1 MFKQV
6 IYAAILILS
15 VALQAQEVYWKKQSV
30 NLTVNSSDNNKSSYN
45 QVFQRVVLQHN
56 YYECGYY
63 TDPVVQVVTGT
74 CYETTCTG
82 SAGKSAA
89 WDAFYSAK
97 KEDKANRLAAAI
109 KGVGKSSA
117 ESLLAQGFFHSKP
130 RSWNEFKTEIN
141 RAASQGAITA
151 QVATLVLSTYR
162 SDNMA
167 NLGYSGGCTSTP
179 YACDEVRVIREGYYV
194 PQTCDNA
201 MEQVIDTKP
210 MSFQFEVKNA
220 VLLPSEQE
228 QLTFHLS
235 GNLNEIT
242 LDSSNYN
249 NYQFVVNPISN
260 NAANIDVL
268 GSGRKQVYLP
278 GNAFQSV
285 QLIPVDKKAATLQV
299 SVSPNVLPVDATE
312 QLMLSYEVRTCA
324 VGWLGTCG
332 FGWDKKQTFNGSLTT
347 TVTNFPVSTD
357 LAPGKKGLRME
368 VEVKIYKQNSI
379 YHNATPASKVSDK
392 ITLK

>member
-1 MFKQV
+1 MFKQ
-6 IYAAILILS
+6 ILPIAILILS
-15 VALQAQEVYWKKQSV
+15 VALQAQEVYWKKQIV
-30 NLTVNSSDNNKSSYN
+30 NLTVNNSDNNKSTYN
-45 QVFQRVVLQHN
+45 HVFQRVVLQHN

-97 KEDKANRLAAAI
+97 KEDKATRLAAAI

-130 RSWNEFKTEIN
+130 RSWNEFKTEIK
-141 RAASQGAITA
+141 RAASQGAITS

-179 YACDEVRVIREGYYV
+179 YACDEVQVIREGYYV

-201 MEQVIDTKP
+201 MEQVIDTKL

-268 GSGRKQVYLP
+268 GIGRKQVYLP

-312 QLMLSYEVRTCA
+312 QLMVSYEVRTCA

-332 FGWDKKQTFNGSLTT
+332 FGWDKKHTFNGSLTT
-347 TVTNFPVSTD
+347 AVTNFPVSTD

-379 YHNATPASKVSDK
+379 YHNATPATKVSDK